1 MGTDARG
8 NITRIDNVL
17 ANISVR
23 MERVGEKLT
32 DLVSQQESA
41 KAELG
46 KPFPQEKELTEKSAR
61 LAELDSLLNM
71 EEHAD
76 GQKCESVDTE
86 RSGKRISVLA
96 QLKEKAE
103 TVQPQS
109 RRIEREEVL

>member
-1 MGTDARG
+1 M
-8 NITRIDNVL
+8 DNVL
-17 ANISVR
+17 TNISAR
-23 MERVGEKLT
+23 MERAREKLT
-32 DLVSQQESA
+32 DLVPQQESA

-71 EEHAD
+71 KGHVD

-86 RSGKRISVLA
+86 RSGKRTSVLA

-103 TVQPQS
+103 TIPPQS
-109 RRIEREEVL
+109 HSVEREEVL

>member
-1 MGTDARG
+1 
-8 NITRIDNVL
+8 
-17 ANISVR
+17 
-23 MERVGEKLT
+23 
-32 DLVSQQESA
+32 
-41 KAELG
+41 
-46 KPFPQEKELTEKSAR
+46 
-61 LAELDSLLNM
+61 M

-86 RSGKRISVLA
+86 RSEKRISVLA

>member
-1 MGTDARG
+1 M
-8 NITRIDNVL
+8 
-17 ANISVR
+17 
-23 MERVGEKLT
+23 GEKLT

-96 QLKEKAE
+96 QLKLKEKAE

>member
-1 MGTDARG
+1 
-8 NITRIDNVL
+8 
-17 ANISVR
+17 
-23 MERVGEKLT
+23 MERAGEKLR
-32 DLVSQQESA
+32 DLISQQESA

-46 KPFPQEKELTEKSAR
+46 KPFPQEKELIEKSAR

-71 EEHAD
+71 EEDAD

-86 RSGKRISVLA
+86 RCGKRTSVLA